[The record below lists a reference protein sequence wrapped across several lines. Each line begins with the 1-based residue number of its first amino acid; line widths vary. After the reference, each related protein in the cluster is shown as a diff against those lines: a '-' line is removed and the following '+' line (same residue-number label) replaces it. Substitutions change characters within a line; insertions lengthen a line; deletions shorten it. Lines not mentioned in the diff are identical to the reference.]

1 MDELSLFPNPMP
13 LGKGTSSDKWPVA
26 NIVIGPMRKTSW
38 HTSRLLLTMLLVCCG
53 QQLAT
58 AQRIFDPLPPDSN
71 NILFPYAMV
80 YNNQAMA
87 ETGLRY
93 GLWATQ
99 SAYLSEETM
108 LVFDAY
114 EKIPAAIR
122 LVPNEGV
129 LPIWNFRYWPE
140 EQLYTWLTSH
150 NNNSQPNKAFVCNR
164 KFEIIKS
171 WIISNPH
178 EFYVMPDGLGY
189 ATLGSEDSLGISFPS
204 IVWLSP
210 QLDTVLHW
218 SAADTTWGISL
229 GNLTKSTCSFTTLDT
244 IDGMVDY
251 FHPNSIAA
259 IKTDAN
265 TLKLGLY
272 NRNVDTEFELTVHL
286 IGNNWEIN
294 SLRQNSKQNHTGHQ
308 SDDSV
313 WVNNAHDIQYLYAD
327 GATIIKSF
335 WDNGGCRANPRTGYK
350 VFAQE
355 VADSITTYQKGLYD
369 KMARSAGMGN
379 GGILL
384 QNRYASSMTEI
395 DTGIVYGNIG
405 GNHPLYITDTSKFLL
420 GAWKHD
426 NTLIFGI
433 KQAFTFQT
441 YRFYPYFDNQL
452 SLDDLRPDMEISF
465 SSDSMIVT
473 LSLDSNYY
481 TDVLWLDGQADLW
494 KRSMSREAFAANEM
508 IAYVTTNPDWFWF
521 ATKRYVA
528 SDYFETNTSINL
540 ISSEK
545 LTIYPNPINAGKAI
559 QLSVSM
565 DATLY
570 DLSGRLVNTCANCNT
585 LLVPEGTPAGIYMIQ
600 ANDGKGN
607 VYNQKVVV
615 Y

>member
-1 MDELSLFPNPMP
+1 MLIVLVAC
-13 LGKGTSSDKWPVA
+13 LGHQAAV
-26 NIVIGPMRKTSW
+26 
-38 HTSRLLLTMLLVCCG
+38 
-53 QQLAT
+53 
-58 AQRIFDPLPPDSN
+58 AQRIFEPLPPDSN

-99 SAYLSEETM
+99 SAYLSEEMM

-122 LVPNEGV
+122 LVPDEGV

-140 EQLYTWLTSH
+140 EQLLTWLTSH

-171 WIISNPH
+171 WIISDPH
-178 EFYVMPDGLGY
+178 EFYLMPDGLGY

-204 IVWLSP
+204 IVCLSP

-218 SAADTTWGISL
+218 RAADTTWGISL
-229 GNLTKSTCSFTTLDT
+229 SNLTKSTCSFTTLDT
-244 IDGMVDY
+244 IDGIADY

-259 IKTDAN
+259 IKTNAN
-265 TLKLGLY
+265 TLKLGIY
-272 NRNVDTEFELTVHL
+272 NRNVDAEFELTVNL
-286 IGNNWEIN
+286 VGNSWEID
-294 SLRQNSKQNHTGHQ
+294 SVRQNSKQNHTGHQ

-313 WVNNAHDIQYLYAD
+313 WVNNAHDIQYLLTD
-327 GATIIKSF
+327 GTKIIKSF

-350 VFAQE
+350 VFTQSI
-355 VADSITTYQKGLYD
+355 ADSITTYQKGLYN
-369 KMARSAGMGN
+369 KMAHSAGMGN

-384 QNRYASSMTEI
+384 QNRYANSVAEI

-405 GNHPLYITDTSKFLL
+405 GSHPMYSNDTSKFLL

-433 KQAFTFQT
+433 KQAYTFQT

-452 SLDDLRPDMEISF
+452 SLDDLRPDMDISF
-465 SSDSMIVT
+465 SADSSIVT

-481 TDVLWLDGQADLW
+481 TNVLWLDGQADLW
-494 KRSMSREAFAANEM
+494 KRTMSKVEFNTNEM

-528 SDYFETNTSINL
+528 SDYFETTTGINL
-540 ISSEK
+540 VSSEK
-545 LTIYPNPINAGKAI
+545 LTVYPNPINAGKAI
-559 QLSVSM
+559 QLSASI

-570 DLSGRLVNTCANCNT
+570 DLSGRLVNTCTNCNM
-585 LLVPEGTPAGIYMIQ
+585 LMVPDTTPAGIYVLQ
-600 ANDGKGN
+600 GNDGKGN

>member
-1 MDELSLFPNPMP
+1 MDDLSLFLYPMP
-13 LGKGTSSDKWPVA
+13 LGKGTPSDRRLIA
-26 NIVIGPMRKTSW
+26 NSAIVSQLN
-38 HTSRLLLTMLLVCCG
+38 LLLQAKWAMLIALIACLG
-53 QQLAT
+53 HQPAM
-58 AQRIFDPLPPDSN
+58 AQRIFEPLPPDSN

-93 GLWATQ
+93 GLWATA
-99 SAYLSEETM
+99 SPYLSEEMM

-122 LVPNEGV
+122 LVPDEGV

-140 EQLYTWLTSH
+140 EQLYTWLTAH
-150 NNNSQPNKAFVCNR
+150 NNNSQPNKVFVCNR

-189 ATLGSEDSLGISFPS
+189 ATLGSDDSVGISFPS
-204 IVWLSP
+204 IIWLSP

-218 SAADTTWGISL
+218 RAADTTWGISL
-229 GNLTKSTCSFTTLDT
+229 SSLTKSTCNYTTLDT
-244 IDGMVDY
+244 IDGIVDY
-251 FHPNSIAA
+251 FHPNALAA

-265 TLKLGLY
+265 TLKLGIY
-272 NRNVDTEFELTVHL
+272 NRNVDTEFELTVNL
-286 IGNNWEIN
+286 NGNNWEID
-294 SLRQNSKQNHTGHQ
+294 SVRQNSKQNHTGHQ

-313 WVNNAHDIQYLYAD
+313 WVNNAHDIQYLYTD
-327 GATIIKSF
+327 GTKIIKSF

-350 VFAQE
+350 VFTQD
-355 VADSITTYQKGLYD
+355 VADSITTYQKGLYN
-369 KMARSAGMGN
+369 KMARSSGMGN
-379 GGILL
+379 GGVLL
-384 QNRYASSMTEI
+384 QNRYANSITEI
-395 DTGIVYGNIG
+395 DTGIIYGNIG

-426 NTLIFGI
+426 NTLIFGV
-433 KQAFTFQT
+433 KQAYTFQT

-452 SLDDLRPDMEISF
+452 NLDDLRPDMDISF
-465 SSDSMIVT
+465 SLDSSMVT

-494 KRSMSREAFAANEM
+494 KRSMSREAFSANEM

-528 SDYFETNTSINL
+528 SDYFETNTGIN
-540 ISSEK
+540 IVNSQN
-545 LTIYPNPINAGKAI
+545 LTVYPNPINAGKAI
-559 QLSVSM
+559 QLSAAI
-565 DATLY
+565 DAMLY
-570 DLSGRLVNTCANCNT
+570 DLSGRLVNSCTNCNM
-585 LLVPEGTPAGIYMIQ
+585 LLVPDATPAGIYVLQ
-600 ANDGKGN
+600 ANDAKGN